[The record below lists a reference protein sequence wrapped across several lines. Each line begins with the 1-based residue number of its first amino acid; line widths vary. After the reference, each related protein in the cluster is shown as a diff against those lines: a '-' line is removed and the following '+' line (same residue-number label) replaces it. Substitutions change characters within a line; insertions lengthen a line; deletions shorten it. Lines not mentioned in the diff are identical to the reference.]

1 MEDRI
6 SVYPNV
12 IAAVIRAASVEGLDS
27 TATANWSPKETEGR
41 PTGRSSRAERMLLD
55 MLVHARLHAR
65 LEPVHWSVL
74 MLKYSSVIERQVEAI
89 ELIAPRIVTRAS
101 ESFAR
106 HAVTAWA
113 FPKPRGLA
121 EGKRSQKVLPP
132 EWYEIHRWDNSGR
145 PDRTLHRWNRQ
156 IRAWLEE
163 QVNEALVEAQRIL
176 DEEGLIG
183 DKAA

>member
-6 SVYPNV
+6 PVYPNV
-12 IAAVIRAASVEGLDS
+12 IAAVISAVSAEGIDG
-27 TATANWSPKETEGR
+27 TATARWSPKESDYR
-41 PTGRSSRAERMLLD
+41 PTGRSSRSERMLLD
-55 MLVHARLHAR
+55 VLVHARLHAR
-65 LEPVHWSVL
+65 LEPIHWNIL
-74 MLKYSSVIERQVEAI
+74 MLKYSSVIARKVEAI
-89 ELIAPRIVTRAS
+89 ELVSALIVTRAS
-101 ESFAR
+101 EAFAK

-113 FPKPRGLA
+113 FPKRRGLI
-121 EGKRSQKVLPP
+121 EGKRSQQVLPP

-145 PDRTLHRWNRQ
+145 PDSTLRRWNRQ

-163 QVNEALVEAQRIL
+163 QVNEALVEAQCIL